1 VAKRALSARGILTR
15 LASGLALVLF
25 TFNPSGHSYYH
36 WALRDLSQFSA
47 IQAVPGVL
55 LLCGWVLFVRA
66 ALASL
71 GWLGLALASLAI
83 AALVWL
89 LVDAGLLDASG
100 ARPLAWIALVSL
112 GLVLGVGLSWSLVRG
127 RITGQVDVDRVD
139 R

>member
-1 VAKRALSARGILTR
+1 MSGVFARIV
-15 LASGLALVLF
+15 SGVALVLF
-25 TFNPSGHSYYH
+25 TFNPSGHSYTH

-47 IQAVPGVL
+47 LQAVPGAL

-71 GWLGLALASLAI
+71 GWLGVALASLVI

-89 LVDAGLLDASG
+89 LVDAGILGAAG
-100 ARPLAWIALVSL
+100 ARSWIALVSL
-112 GLVLGVGLSWSLVRG
+112 GLVLGFGLCWSHLRG
-127 RITGQVDVDRVD
+127 RLTGQVDVDRVD

>member
-15 LASGLALVLF
+15 LASGLALVLL

-47 IQAVPGVL
+47 IQAVPGAL